1 MHRSPLA
8 IALLALGLA
17 ACSPQDPQQ
26 RVSAAL
32 TDSVLLPAYGAWHQS
47 NQKLAESAQA
57 FCAGQQDLGAAQ
69 QVFLTDAA
77 SWAALQPLL
86 VGPLAEGNRAWQV
99 QFWPDKKNL
108 VQRQVEALLK
118 SKPQLSQADVE
129 QASVVLQG
137 LTAYEYVLFD
147 AAIDLSDAT
156 QKARYCPL
164 LIGIGAHQQKLSG
177 DVLEQWQAKD
187 GMAAQLRAFPNAR
200 YAEAPEA
207 VAELLRAQVNA
218 LDGMKKKLGAALGR
232 QSKGVPQPYQ
242 AEFWRSNASLA
253 SLAAAL
259 ASAER
264 LWLGANQ
271 DGLRSLL
278 GDDQQALAERIDQ
291 QYASTRQQL
300 AALQRP
306 LGEMLADEAGRAE
319 LNAFYDNL
327 NQIHRLQ
334 GGELAKVLGVQLGFN
349 AHDGD

>member
-1 MHRSPLA
+1 MRKVFS
-8 IALLALGLA
+8 
-17 ACSPQDPQQ
+17 SQ
-26 RVSAAL
+26 R
-32 TDSVLLPAYGAWHQS
+32 
-47 NQKLAESAQA
+47 
-57 FCAGQQDLGAAQ
+57 
-69 QVFLTDAA
+69 
-77 SWAALQPLL
+77 
-86 VGPLAEGNRAWQV
+86 
-99 QFWPDKKNL
+99 
-108 VQRQVEALLK
+108 
-118 SKPQLSQADVE
+118 
-129 QASVVLQG
+129 
-137 LTAYEYVLFD
+137 
-147 AAIDLSDAT
+147 
-156 QKARYCPL
+156 
-164 LIGIGAHQQKLSG
+164 
-177 DVLEQWQAKD
+177 LE
-187 GMAAQLRAFPNAR
+187 NV
-200 YAEAPEA
+200 EA

-278 GDDQQALAERIDQ
+278 GDDQQELATRIDQ

-300 AALQRP
+300 ATLQRP

-319 LNAFYDNL
+319 LNAFYDSL

>member
-1 MHRSPLA
+1 MTTPEIA
-8 IALLALGLA
+8 IVAPNTLTSLGLQNLLEEIIPMA
-17 ACSPQDPQQ
+17 TI
-26 RVSAAL
+26 RVFRSF
-32 TDSVLLPAYGAWHQS
+32 
-47 NQKLAESAQA
+47 AELM
-57 FCAGQQDLGAAQ
+57 DD
-69 QVFLTDAA
+69 T
-77 SWAALQPLL
+77 
-86 VGPLAEGNRAWQV
+86 
-99 QFWPDKKNL
+99 PDM
-108 VQRQVEALLK
+108 
-118 SKPQLSQADVE
+118 
-129 QASVVLQG
+129 
-137 LTAYEYVLFD
+137 Y
-147 AAIDLSDAT
+147 AIDLSDAA
-156 QKARYCPL
+156 QKTRYCPL
-164 LIGIGAHQQKLSG
+164 LTGIGAHQQKLSG

-278 GDDQQALAERIDQ
+278 GDDQQELATRIDQ